1 MLSVKNIAKPLPL
14 FIPITLFSYLV
25 CMLSCVQLFATSWTV
40 VHQAPLSWQEY
51 WSGLPFLLQGIF
63 LTQGLKPCL
72 CSSCI
77 GKWILYHW
85 ATWEVLSYFNTL
97 PRQHWLIILIAG
109 ILLFFC
115 YYYKWSIVLLFKLLY
130 VIRFWE
136 ILYLS
141 NFIKYFLFYLAIF
154 WNDYVFYEMCC
165 LHLILVNS
173 YVFSPLLIDTLEYI
187 ERLFWL
193 KLFTH
198 FSK

>member
-1 MLSVKNIAKPLPL
+1 MDCSPPGSSVLARILEWVAISCSRGSSWPRDWNHVSVAPVLESG
-14 FIPITLFSYLV
+14 FFTIP
-25 CMLSCVQLFATSWTV
+25 
-40 VHQAPLSWQEY
+40 
-51 WSGLPFLLQGIF
+51 
-63 LTQGLKPCL
+63 
-72 CSSCI
+72 
-77 GKWILYHW
+77 
-85 ATWEVLSYFNTL
+85 TWEVLSYFNTL